1 MNRRTLVIIG
11 VIMVTFAPFWASA
24 YVRSSPNGVP
34 VAWALN
40 CLRIY
45 LNANGSEDLNFAE
58 LESAVVESMAPWNDL
73 TCSGVELIYEGAI
86 EAQSVGYS
94 DEGDNHNV
102 IVFRDEMGEWIY
114 PADVL
119 GLTTLTFCSAVGGA
133 CGFAGQLLDA
143 DIEFNGSEA
152 PFSAEVGAV
161 VEHHDFANTLTHE
174 LGHFIGLD
182 HSLEPES
189 TMFASAPIEEIQ
201 KRTLAQ
207 DDIDGFCAIYDACEA
222 RNLCGL
228 CDNSGSDNENEVVRA
243 EALNEG
249 CGCDTLRGRGG
260 RLPFGILLILGVAC
274 IYAPSRSSF
283 K

>member
-1 MNRRTLVIIG
+1 MNRRMLVFFG
-11 VIMVTFAPFWASA
+11 LIMVTFAPIWASA

-45 LNANGSEDLNFAE
+45 LNAEGSEDLDFSE
-58 LESAVVESMAPWNDL
+58 LEGAVVDSMTPWNDL
-73 TCSGVELIYEGAI
+73 TCSGVELIYEGTI

-133 CGFAGQLLDA
+133 CGFPGQLLDA
-143 DIEFNGSEA
+143 DIEFNGGEA
-152 PFSAEVGAV
+152 PFSAELGAV
-161 VEHHDFANTLTHE
+161 AEHHDFANTLTHE

-182 HSLEPES
+182 HSLAPES
-189 TMFASAPIEEIQ
+189 TMFASAPIEEIE
-201 KRTLAQ
+201 KRSLAQ
-207 DDIDGFCAIYDACEA
+207 DDIDGFCAIYGACEA
-222 RNLCGL
+222 RNLCGR
-228 CDNSGSDNENEVVRA
+228 CDSSSSDSENEVLQP

-249 CGCDTLRGRGG
+249 CGCAASSGRGG
-260 RLPFGILLILGVAC
+260 HLPLGVLLLVCVLSA
-274 IYAPSRSSF
+274 YTPLRRSF
-283 K
+283 R